1 MEYANL
7 SLEELKRQLNEAE
20 SKQAE
25 LNRMLEARRQAGKD
39 DVIQQIRTIIDN
51 NGYSYDDIIPFLA
64 PKKRRGRGP
73 AKKQPGGATRQY
85 THYVDPENAKHI
97 YVRGVLPRWMK
108 QKMQAQGF
116 DPSSKADREVF
127 KANSLQA
134 VLV

>member
-7 SLEELKRQLNEAE
+7 SLEELKRLRDETENR
-20 SKQAE
+20 QAE
-25 LNRMLEARRQAGKD
+25 LNRLLEERRQAGKD
-39 DVIQQIRTIIDN
+39 NVIQQIRDIIEG
-51 NGYSYDDIIPFLA
+51 NGYSYDDITPFIA

-73 AKKQPGGATRQY
+73 AKKHSTATRQY

-108 QKMQAQGF
+108 QKMQEQGY
-116 DPSSKADREVF
+116 DPRSKADREVF
-127 KANSLQA
+127 KANSLKA

>member
-1 MEYANL
+1 VEYANL
-7 SLEELKRQLNEAE
+7 SLEELQRQIDEAE

-25 LNRMLEARRQAGKD
+25 LNRIVEARRQAGKD
-39 DVIQQIRTIIDN
+39 DVIQQIRTIIEGK
-51 NGYSYDDIIPFLA
+51 GYSYDDIIPSLA

-73 AKKQPGGATRQY
+73 AKRQPGATRQY
-85 THYVDPENAKHI
+85 THYVDPDNAKHI

-108 QKMQAQGF
+108 QKMQEQGY

-127 KANSLQA
+127 KTKCLQA